1 MMTTVARD
9 EFVAKYG
16 SVEVKFFSYYKYTF
30 TYTGTLP
37 DGSKISV
44 DVGGNSDDIY
54 RMTVTANDVD
64 TVAGLNPYAG
74 SVYKDGQEVDGFYD
88 Y

>member
-1 MMTTVARD
+1 MTTVARD
-9 EFVAKYG
+9 EFIDKYG
-16 SVEVKFFSYYKYTF
+16 SVEVKFSSYYKYTF

-44 DVGGNSDDIY
+44 DVGGNSADIY
-54 RMTVTANDVD
+54 RMSVSANDVE
-64 TVAGLNPYAG
+64 TVYALDPHAG
-74 SVYKDGQEVDGFYD
+74 SVYKDGQVVEGFYD

>member
-1 MMTTVARD
+1 MTTVARD
-9 EFVAKYG
+9 EFIDKYG
-16 SVEVKFFSYYKYTF
+16 SVEVKFFSYYKYVF

-54 RMTVTANDVD
+54 KMSVSSNGVETVY
-64 TVAGLNPYAG
+64 GLDPFAG
-74 SVYKDGQEVDGFYD
+74 SVYKDSQEVDGFYD